1 MTESPRL
8 QQIREWLAESPDDPE
23 LRYALAM
30 ELRSVGNDEAAAME
44 LARLIR
50 ARPDFVPSY
59 LMLAQLLI
67 KLVRDDEARLILHD
81 GIAAARS
88 SGNDHAQSE
97 LQALLDSLS

>member
-8 QQIREWLAESPDDPE
+8 QQIREWLEESPEDPE

-30 ELRSVGNDEAAAME
+30 ELRGAGNAAAAAGE
-44 LARLIR
+44 LGRLIQ

-59 LMLAQLLI
+59 LMLAQILI
-67 KLVRDDEARLILHD
+67 QLVRDDDARVVLHD

-88 SGNDHAQSE
+88 AANEHAQSE
-97 LQALLDSLS
+97 LQSLLDSLT